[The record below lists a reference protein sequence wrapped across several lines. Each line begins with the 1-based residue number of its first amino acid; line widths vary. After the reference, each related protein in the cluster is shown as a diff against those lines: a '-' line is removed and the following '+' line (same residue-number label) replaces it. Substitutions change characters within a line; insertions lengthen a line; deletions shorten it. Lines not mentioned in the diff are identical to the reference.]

1 VPTDEVGATRTCA
14 NHEEKCNDGLLSSD
28 DNEDMD
34 SDDVSLVQLRKV
46 KAHSEASVGKMARA
60 LVGRLE
66 EDARRVIE
74 EKLERFGHKGG
85 EIMKDVTEKIH
96 KMTLSE
102 IEFAAQSG
110 RRTMEPVCVG
120 LKAAA
125 AAYRFGNHGAAMGGE
140 AAKADLEADGY
151 SFVRGYNKSTTNDWD
166 YMGLW
171 NKGGDCIITFQGSS
185 DDADFASNW
194 DHTPVEFMGLTGVH
208 QGLTTELG
216 GLLAEVNW
224 ATVKQRC
231 TGNLMVA
238 GHSLGGGL
246 TQLFAGVI
254 NAAADPLGADLHVD
268 QIFTF
273 GAMPVSQD
281 ALSSGSDSDGCFG
294 GSAFYT
300 ARHNADGTDAVDIVA
315 NKNVGGTD
323 QTFDPVRT
331 MKVLLFG
338 AGDSDRTEFEC
349 GNQLPLSTLG
359 DSGFDLHAI
368 QLYEY
373 YAGCMT
379 TMEFYALMA
388 AFQASTGGH

>member
-1 VPTDEVGATRTCA
+1 
-14 NHEEKCNDGLLSSD
+14 
-28 DNEDMD
+28 
-34 SDDVSLVQLRKV
+34 
-46 KAHSEASVGKMARA
+46 
-60 LVGRLE
+60 
-66 EDARRVIE
+66 
-74 EKLERFGHKGG
+74 
-85 EIMKDVTEKIH
+85 
-96 KMTLSE
+96 
-102 IEFAAQSG
+102 
-110 RRTMEPVCVG
+110 
-120 LKAAA
+120 
-125 AAYRFGNHGAAMGGE
+125 MGGA

-151 SFVRGYNKSTTNDWD
+151 NFVRGYNKSTTNDWD

-171 NKGGDCIITFQGSS
+171 NKGSDCIITFQGSS

-194 DHTPVEFMGLTGVH
+194 DHTPVDFMGLTGVH

-246 TQLFAGVI
+246 TQLFAGVM
-254 NAAADPLGADLHVD
+254 NSAADPLNTGLHVD

-300 ARHNADGTDAVDIVA
+300 ARHTA
-315 NKNVGGTD
+315 GGTD
-323 QTFDPVRT
+323 QTFDPVKT

-338 AGDSDRTEFEC
+338 ADERQEFKCGD
-349 GNQLPLSTLG
+349 QLPLSTLG
-359 DSGFDLHAI
+359 DTGFDLHAI

-379 TMEFYALMA
+379 TTEFFALLA
-388 AFQASTGGH
+388 AYQASAGGH